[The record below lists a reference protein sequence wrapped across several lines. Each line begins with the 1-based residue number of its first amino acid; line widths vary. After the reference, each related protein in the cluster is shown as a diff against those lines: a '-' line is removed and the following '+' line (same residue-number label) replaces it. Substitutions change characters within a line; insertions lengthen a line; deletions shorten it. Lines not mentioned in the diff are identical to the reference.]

1 MLSIS
6 KSPDT
11 KPCPECGSDKIIR
24 DIHLKDIGEGSGRQ
38 MLTAEVDEKPDALF
52 FKSPVSTPV
61 RAEACGDCGY
71 IRSFLEDPNLL
82 WLAYNSRSSNV
93 E

>member
-1 MLSIS
+1 
-6 KSPDT
+6 
-11 KPCPECGSDKIIR
+11 
-24 DIHLKDIGEGSGRQ
+24 
-38 MLTAEVDEKPDALF
+38 MLTAEVDERPDALF

-71 IRSFLEDPNLL
+71 LRSFLEDPKRL
-82 WLAYNSRSSNV
+82 WSAYVSRSSNV